1 MKYIKGLFGILMVLS
16 LCVFTS
22 CEQDNEGAIH
32 NADNQGLSFTFNAF
46 EMSAP
51 ANNPVISVPVYRALA
66 GEAFSSNITVSAT
79 DGDGNA
85 VTSIS
90 APSSVSFAAGENKA
104 AIDINLGEEL
114 GVGEV
119 IDITI
124 ALNEADASVG
134 GVSETVV
141 SAYKEYVFE
150 SLGMGTFQDNWT
162 FAGFTYNVEIQKADG
177 FNRYRVIDPYK
188 EGLTNDD
195 GAWEDWI
202 AMGTRCPYIEF
213 WEVTDGL
220 ILFNNFALGI
230 NYEAAASQPIRAY
243 HALEF
248 SGTNPAFS
256 KKIDAK
262 TYQLAP
268 YYYVNSL
275 GGGWNNTEYDGI
287 IVITLP

>member
-1 MKYIKGLFGILMVLS
+1 MKYIKSLFSILMVLS

-22 CEQDNEGAIH
+22 CDQENEGAIYDA
-32 NADNQGLSFTFNAF
+32 NNQGLSFTFNSF
-46 EMSAP
+46 ELSAP
-51 ANNPVISVPVYRALA
+51 ANNPVISIPVYRAVTND
-66 GEAFSSNITVSAT
+66 AFTSSITVTT
-79 DGDGNA
+79 DAQG
-85 VTSIS
+85 VS
-90 APSSVSFAAGENKA
+90 APSSISFAAGEKETT
-104 AIDINLGEEL
+104 IEINLGDQL
-114 GVGEV
+114 GVGEI

-124 ALNEADASVG
+124 KLNEADASIG

-150 SLGMGTFQDNWT
+150 SLGMGTFQDNW
-162 FAGFTYNVEIQKADG
+162 ALGGTYSVEIQKAQG
-177 FNRYRVIDPYK
+177 FDRYRVIDPYK

-195 GAWEDWI
+195 GDWQNWI

-213 WEVTDGL
+213 WEIGDGL

-243 HALEF
+243 HASSF
-248 SGTNPAFS
+248 SGLSGELS
-256 KKIDAK
+256 KKVDAK

-268 YYYVNSL
+268 YYYINGL
-275 GGGWNNTEYDGI
+275 GGWNYTTYDGV

>member
-1 MKYIKGLFGILMVLS
+1 MKYIKSLFSILMVLS

-22 CEQDNEGAIH
+22 CDQENEGAIYDA
-32 NADNQGLSFTFNAF
+32 NNQGLSFTFNSF
-46 EMSAP
+46 ELSAP
-51 ANNPVISVPVYRALA
+51 ANNPVISIPVYRAVTND
-66 GEAFSSNITVSAT
+66 AFTSSITVTT
-79 DGDGNA
+79 DAQG
-85 VTSIS
+85 VS
-90 APSSVSFAAGENKA
+90 APSSISFAAGEKETT
-104 AIDINLGEEL
+104 IEINLGDQL

-124 ALNEADASVG
+124 KLNEADASIG

-150 SLGMGTFQDNWT
+150 SLGMGTFQDNW
-162 FAGFTYNVEIQKADG
+162 ALGGTYSVEIQKAQG
-177 FNRYRVIDPYK
+177 FDRYRVIDPYK

-195 GAWEDWI
+195 GDWQNWI

-213 WEVTDGL
+213 WEIGDGL

-243 HALEF
+243 HASSF
-248 SGTNPAFS
+248 SGLSGEFS
-256 KKIDAK
+256 KKVDAK

-268 YYYVNSL
+268 YYYINGL
-275 GGGWNNTEYDGI
+275 GGWNNTTYDGV